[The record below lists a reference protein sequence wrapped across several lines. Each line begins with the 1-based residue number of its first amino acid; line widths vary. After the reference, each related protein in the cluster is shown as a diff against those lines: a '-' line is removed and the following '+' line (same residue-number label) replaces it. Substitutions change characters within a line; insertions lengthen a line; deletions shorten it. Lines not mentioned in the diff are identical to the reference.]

1 VLRQYHQDTPQQFH
15 AQQDVW
21 AIPTEL
27 MQGESPVPYRP
38 EYGLWRLPGEQE
50 ETFVLSTVFVPAARQ
65 NLTAILS
72 GRVDRD
78 GQRQLFLHEV
88 AVEDQAPGPRQIEAL
103 IEQDPVISQQF
114 SLWRTGGSRV
124 WTGHLHVVPSED
136 HIIYMEAVYLASA
149 ADAIPELRRFVVSD
163 GKSVAMEPTLS
174 ESLAVFSS
182 AASAIPPTINDLPTP
197 GPGQSWPAEALD
209 LLRQADAHLRDG
221 NWPGFGTALQKL
233 RDLLEQLSRPPGGT
247 EN

>member
-1 VLRQYHQDTPQQFH
+1 
-15 AQQDVW
+15 
-21 AIPTEL
+21 

-38 EYGLWRLPGEQE
+38 EYGLWRLPGEEE

-65 NLTAILS
+65 NLTALLS
-72 GRVDRD
+72 GRVGRD

-124 WTGHLHVVPSED
+124 WTGHLHVIPSED
-136 HIIYMEAVYLASA
+136 YILYMEAVYLASA

-163 GKSVAMEPTLS
+163 GKSVAMEPTLA
-174 ESLAVFSS
+174 ESLAVFSG
-182 AASAIPPTINDLPTP
+182 AAGARLPTIVDLPTP
-197 GPGQSWPAEALD
+197 APGQSWPVDALD
-209 LLRQADAHLRDG
+209 LLRQADAHLRAG
-221 NWPGFGTALQKL
+221 NWPGFGTALQEL
-233 RDLLEQLSRPPGGT
+233 EDLLERLSESP
-247 EN
+247 